1 MRLSL
6 YTPFVLFLL
15 GTLISAAPVR
25 SSRLCFASYTAFSQR
40 FVLQAVERASD
51 VELVSPIVV
60 RGGPSTTWL
69 TRHLSSGE
77 AVVEA
82 AVQQIGSEQWMPR
95 ASPFSERCLVT

>member
-6 YTPFVLFLL
+6 YTLFVPFLL

-25 SSRLCFASYTAFSQR
+25 STRLPFTSYTAFSQR
-40 FVLQAVERASD
+40 FVLQAVERAAD

-69 TRHLSSGE
+69 T
-77 AVVEA
+77 
-82 AVQQIGSEQWMPR
+82 
-95 ASPFSERCLVT
+95 